1 MQSHQQEIIYS
12 FLMSFNKM
20 VQWKVGNNCVICDT
34 GKEVEFGDKHEDR

>member
-20 VQWKVGNNCVICDT
+20 VQWEAGNNCIVCDT
-34 GKEVEFGDKHEDR
+34 GKEVEVGDKYKDW